1 MVYLMASA
9 VPDAWFAT
17 VPPAIAPANT
27 APNSRP
33 RAEAQPR
40 TTQENPHVQK
50 AQHPTRSQPRRGS
63 RECALG
69 LFVHD
74 NQCCAGTGLIPRRNG
89 LGKSCHQVAREPATK
104 KGLKVVA
111 EAVKDAE
118 ALSQLLPDLN
128 ANFALEKDLPIVFSE
143 CGTANAHYDPN
154 EQKITI
160 CYEFIQYLAE
170 GFTQVFDRTEDADA
184 ALTNAL
190 TFVFFH
196 ELGHALIHIDQIP
209 STGGAEAAS
218 DEFATFLLLA
228 LGDEAK
234 LTALHAA
241 VAFARIVGATDSLDN
256 ETLGDEHPLGRQ
268 RAYNIL
274 CWVYGAKPDEKDM
287 RDTAKTAGLPES
299 RLDRC
304 GEEYEAMNNAWL
316 ELLGPHLKQ
325 EASTAPE

>member
-1 MVYLMASA
+1 MSKRLNIPLVLSLVAVAGSAHWGCSFTTINAAPEPGSSLDEMASA
-9 VPDAWFAT
+9 RA
-17 VPPAIAPANT
+17 AIKL
-27 APNSRP
+27 
-33 RAEAQPR
+33 RAKIAD
-40 TTQENPHVQK
+40 N
-50 AQHPTRSQPRRGS
+50 GN
-63 RECALG
+63 
-69 LFVHD
+69 FV
-74 NQCCAGTGLIPRRNG
+74 I
-89 LGKSCHQVAREPATK
+89 SYEPATK